1 MDVNCCPR
9 NDFSF
14 PTKNSTKDI
23 ISTWPTALNSNL
35 SNENLFDQE
44 TKPFQ
49 DYILRNSSNILS
61 LEQSSCV
68 LPFQQLVLNDL
79 TTQHNS
85 SILPFTFSN
94 NTNSF
99 HEPLPFGNSHQT
111 NHNDENTR
119 PPWLLSLAPVSP
131 PFMSAT
137 QNSTPNSL
145 PQSILP
151 MLQDDST
158 ENIRHW
164 IGDFSTEQSST
175 HNNGLTQIP
184 LLSQKVFIGGVPRFA
199 TETDIHAN
207 FDRFGVF
214 EIQWPKLH
222 GGHKEQHR
230 ENGFFHIVFHNA
242 KSVCALLDSCS
253 RHTNN
258 SACADYFIHFE
269 TATGSRKTVEVIPW
283 NIGDNNYALR

>member
-1 MDVNCCPR
+1 MLP
-9 NDFSF
+9 
-14 PTKNSTKDI
+14 I
-23 ISTWPTALNSNL
+23 I
-35 SNENLFDQE
+35 
-44 TKPFQ
+44 
-49 DYILRNSSNILS
+49 
-61 LEQSSCV
+61 
-68 LPFQQLVLNDL
+68 
-79 TTQHNS
+79 
-85 SILPFTFSN
+85 
-94 NTNSF
+94 
-99 HEPLPFGNSHQT
+99 
-111 NHNDENTR
+111 
-119 PPWLLSLAPVSP
+119 
-131 PFMSAT
+131 
-137 QNSTPNSL
+137 
-145 PQSILP
+145 
-151 MLQDDST
+151 QDDST

-164 IGDFSTEQSST
+164 IGDFSTEQTMNNS
-175 HNNGLTQIP
+175 HNNGLQQIP